1 MIFARLYE
9 PTEKLIMES
18 ILLVEDDPDM
28 TKLLNLHFS
37 RQSFRFTSCSNG
49 EEAMNKISGENFDLI
64 MLDVTLPDING
75 MDLCKKIRETEV
87 KTPIMMLTCRG
98 EETDKVLALKLGADD
113 YMTKPFGIFELTER
127 IQSLLRMADKKP
139 EIESPKK
146 QELFFKDL
154 VIDFEKRKVLV
165 RGERLELTPKEFDI
179 LALLA
184 SHPGKTFS
192 RHELLVQIW
201 GVAFS
206 GYEHTVTS
214 HINKARL
221 KIESDF
227 RHPQYI
233 LTTWGKGYRFSE

>member
-1 MIFARLYE
+1 
-9 PTEKLIMES
+9 MES
-18 ILLVEDDPDM
+18 ILLVEDDPDI

-49 EEAMNKISGENFDLI
+49 EEAMDKISHENFDLI

-75 MDLCKKIRETEV
+75 MDLCKKLRENDIN
-87 KTPIMMLTCRG
+87 TPIMMLTCRG
-98 EETDKVLALKLGADD
+98 EETDKLLALELGAND
-113 YMTKPFGIFELTER
+113 YMTKPFGILELTQR
-127 IQSLLRMADKKP
+127 IQLLLTTKDKIP
-139 EIESPKK
+139 ETGETK
-146 QELFFKDL
+146 QEELFFKDL
-154 VIDFEKRKVLV
+154 VIDFDKRKALI
-165 RGERLELTPKEFDI
+165 RGELLELTDKEFQI

-184 SHPGKTFS
+184 SQPGKTFS
-192 RHELLVQIW
+192 RNELLVQTW

-206 GYEHTVTS
+206 GYEHTITS
-214 HINKARL
+214 HINKLRL

>member
-1 MIFARLYE
+1 MQ
-9 PTEKLIMES
+9 S
-18 ILLVEDDPDM
+18 ILLVEDDADM
-28 TKLLNLHFS
+28 TKLLNLHF
-37 RQSFRFTSCSNG
+37 RKQLFRFTSCADG
-49 EEAMNKISGENFDLI
+49 EEAMDKISKENFDLI

-75 MDLCKKIRETEV
+75 MDLCKKLRENNV
-87 KTPIMMLTCRG
+87 HTPIMMLTCRS
-98 EETDKVLALKLGADD
+98 EETDKVLALELGADD

-127 IQSLLRMADKKP
+127 MQLLLRREDKKP
-139 EIESPKK
+139 GIEAPKK
-146 QELFFKDL
+146 QELFYKDL
-154 VIDFEKRKVLV
+154 VIDFDKRKVLV

-192 RHELLVQIW
+192 RSELLVKIW
-201 GVAFS
+201 GVAFT
-206 GYEHTVTS
+206 GYEHTITS
-214 HINKARL
+214 HITKLRL

>member
-1 MIFARLYE
+1 MILARLYE

-49 EEAMNKISGENFDLI
+49 EEAMNKISDENFDLI

-75 MDLCKKIRETEV
+75 MDLCKKIRESDV

-98 EETDKVLALKLGADD
+98 EETDKVLALELGADD

-127 IQSLLRMADKKP
+127 IQSLLRRADKKL

-154 VIDFEKRKVLV
+154 VIDFDKRKALI
-165 RGERLELTPKEFDI
+165 RGELLDLTDKEFDI
-179 LALLA
+179 LALLS

-192 RHELLVQIW
+192 RRELLVKIW
-201 GVAFS
+201 GVAFT
-206 GYEHTVTS
+206 GYEHTITS
-214 HINKARL
+214 HITKLRL

>member
-1 MIFARLYE
+1 
-9 PTEKLIMES
+9 MES
-18 ILLVEDDPDM
+18 ILLVEDDPDI

-37 RQSFRFTSCSNG
+37 RQSFQFTSCSNG
-49 EEAMNKISGENFDLI
+49 EEAMDKVSHQNFDLI

-75 MDLCKKIRETEV
+75 MYLCKKLRESKV
-87 KTPIMMLTCRG
+87 STPIMMLTCRG
-98 EETDKVLALKLGADD
+98 EETDKVLALELGAND
-113 YMTKPFGIFELTER
+113 YMTKPFGILELTAR
-127 IQSLLRMADKKP
+127 IQSLLKREDEKPGFAAPEKK
-139 EIESPKK
+139 
-146 QELFFKDL
+146 ELFYKDL

>member
-1 MIFARLYE
+1 
-9 PTEKLIMES
+9 MES
-18 ILLVEDDPDM
+18 ILLVEDDPDI
-28 TKLLNLHFS
+28 TKLLNLHFR

-49 EEAMNKISGENFDLI
+49 EEAMDKVSHQNFDLI

-75 MDLCKKIRETEV
+75 MYLCKKLRESKV
-87 KTPIMMLTCRG
+87 STPIMMLTCRG
-98 EETDKVLALKLGADD
+98 EETDKVLALELGAND
-113 YMTKPFGIFELTER
+113 YMTKPFGILELTAR
-127 IQSLLRMADKKP
+127 IQLLLKREDEKPGLAAPEKK
-139 EIESPKK
+139 
-146 QELFFKDL
+146 ELFYKDL